1 MSAKN
6 LSPRMFCILGLILV
20 AMFAAL
26 LYVTVSFE
34 NTLIGT
40 CLALLAL
47 VCYIIFSMSNGWLN
61 AVEAEQMK
69 SDQTRFT
76 LCQTH

>member
-34 NTLIGT
+34 NTLI
-40 CLALLAL
+40 
-47 VCYIIFSMSNGWLN
+47 
-61 AVEAEQMK
+61 
-69 SDQTRFT
+69 
-76 LCQTH
+76 